1 MDTPAH
7 PRTDAPG
14 SEPTG
19 TPPPASAAPP
29 EAAPEAAAPDARDEH
44 PFGAPPKDLPPHD
57 PPAPTRIVDTTG
69 VRLEQVD
76 LSRTADRRRFLD
88 VAAQFYVG
96 DANYIEPL
104 RMERM
109 QFLDLKKNIAHKDL
123 EVLSLIAH
131 VGDKPVGRITGHI
144 DRAYDR
150 YHETRAGWFGF
161 FECTNDR
168 KVAHALLEAACKF
181 TRDKGAT
188 EIIGPMNFTTNHQCG
203 LLVQNFDRPPSVEM
217 TYNPRYYEELITSFG
232 FGKAKDLYAWWIDVA
247 AGTGN
252 PKVARIAKLCERVKK
267 RDGVVIRNVSTKN
280 FAAEVETMFSLYNA
294 AWQKNWGF
302 VPVGREEF
310 VHIAKNLK
318 PIVRE
323 ELLLVVEVKGQ
334 PVGFCVTLPDVN
346 EAMPRDGKLFP
357 FGWAKLLFGLKK
369 VKTAR
374 LMVLGMVPEFR
385 KRGLEALMFIETA
398 QRAHAL
404 GMSSG
409 EIGWTLEDNWLVNRA
424 IESMDGKLDRT
435 YRLFGMTV

>member
-1 MDTPAH
+1 MSTSVNE
-7 PRTDAPG
+7 APQ
-14 SEPTG
+14 
-19 TPPPASAAPP
+19 AQALAP
-29 EAAPEAAAPDARDEH
+29 APEDPAPVNTEH
-44 PFGAPPKDLPPHD
+44 PFGAPPKDLPPLE

-69 VRLEQVD
+69 VRLERVD
-76 LSRTADRRRFLD
+76 LGVAADRRRFLD
-88 VAAQFYVG
+88 VAGQFYVG
-96 DANYIEPL
+96 DPHYIEPL

-109 QFLDLKKNIAHKDL
+109 AFLDTRKNIALKDL
-123 EVLSLIAH
+123 DVLSLIAY

-161 FECTNDR
+161 FESTNDR
-168 KVAHALLEAACKF
+168 KVAHALLSEACRF
-181 TRDKGAT
+181 TREKGAT

-203 LLVQNFDRPPSVEM
+203 LLVENFDRPATIEM

-247 AGTGN
+247 QGTDN

-267 RDGVVIRNVSTKN
+267 REGVVVRNASVKN
-280 FAAEVETMFSLYNA
+280 FASEVEAMFSLYNE
-294 AWQKNWGF
+294 AWEKNWGF

-310 VHIAKNLK
+310 EHIAKNLK

-323 ELLLVVEVKGQ
+323 ELLLFVEVDGR
-334 PVGFCVTLPDVN
+334 PVGFSVTLPDVN
-346 EAMPRDGKLFP
+346 QAMPKDGRLFP

-369 VKTAR
+369 LKTAR
-374 LMVLGMVPEFR
+374 LMVLGTVPAYR

-398 QRAHAL
+398 LRARAL

-424 IESMDGKLDRT
+424 IESMDGKLDRK
-435 YRLFGMTV
+435 YRLFGLTL

>member
-1 MDTPAH
+1 MVLPETPAR
-7 PRTDAPG
+7 PQAP
-14 SEPTG
+14 EVPT
-19 TPPPASAAPP
+19 APP
-29 EAAPEAAAPDARDEH
+29 EAEATAALPREDH
-44 PFGAPPKDLPPHD
+44 PFGAPPQDLPPYE
-57 PPAPTRIVDTTG
+57 PPAPTRIVDVTG
-69 VRLEQVD
+69 VRLETID
-76 LSRTADRRRFLD
+76 LAKSSDRRRFLD
-88 VAAQFYVG
+88 VPGPFYAG
-96 DANYIEPL
+96 DPHYIEPL

-109 QFLDLKKNIAHKDL
+109 QFLDTGKNVALKDIEMVA
-123 EVLSLIAH
+123 LIAH
-131 VGDKPVGRITGHI
+131 VGGRPVGRITGHV

-168 KVAHALLEAACKF
+168 KVAHALLDAACQFVKQ
-181 TRDKGAT
+181 KGAT
-188 EIIGPMNFTTNHQCG
+188 EIIGPMSFTTNHQCG
-203 LLVQNFDRPPSVEM
+203 LLVENFDRPPVVEM

-247 AGTGN
+247 AGTAN

-267 RDGVVIRNVSTKN
+267 RDGVTIRNVSTKN

-302 VPVGREEF
+302 VPVGHDEF

-318 PIVRE
+318 PVVRE
-323 ELLLVVEVKGQ
+323 ELLLVVEVKGR

-346 EAMPRDGKLFP
+346 QAMPRDGRLFP

-369 VKTAR
+369 VNTAR
-374 LMVLGMVPEFR
+374 LMVLGMIPEFR

-398 QRAHAL
+398 LRAHKL

-409 EIGWTLEDNWLVNRA
+409 EIGWTLEDNWLVNSA
-424 IESMDGKLDRT
+424 IESMDGKLDRK
-435 YRLFGMTV
+435 YRLFGMRV